1 MNNIEKE
8 NSFFAENL
16 LFLLWQS
23 GVAQEAW
30 ISRVGQYTETSPQRV
45 AQLLAGDKPSAKE
58 IARASR
64 ATDMPD
70 TDLLYDRLASRADIF
85 GENMNC
91 LLNTLDHGGQKRLAR
106 SVGVKATAV
115 TTWRKGTTP
124 RARTLEQVKEFFGLP
139 RSIDLRNCCL
149 FLSLEPIGVLQKR
162 EWVKEHISVMNQQE
176 LNDLFPALRRLLSDR
191 SK

>member
-1 MNNIEKE
+1 VNNIEIK

-16 LFLLWQS
+16 LFLVWQS
-23 GVAQEAW
+23 GVSREAW
-30 ISRVGQYTETSPQRV
+30 ITRVAQYTGTSAQRV
-45 AQLLAGDKPSAKE
+45 AGLLVGDKPTAKE

-70 TDLLYDRLASRADIF
+70 TDLLYDRLASRADII

-91 LLNTLDHGGQKRLAR
+91 LLNTLDHGGQKRLAA
-106 SVGVKATAV
+106 SVGVKAMAV

-139 RSIDLRNCCL
+139 RAIDLHNDCL
-149 FLSLEPIGVLQKR
+149 FLSLEPIGVFQKR
-162 EWVKEHISVMNQQE
+162 AWVKEQISVMNEHE
-176 LNDLFPALRRLLSDR
+176 LNDLFPALKRLLSNE
-191 SK
+191 KL